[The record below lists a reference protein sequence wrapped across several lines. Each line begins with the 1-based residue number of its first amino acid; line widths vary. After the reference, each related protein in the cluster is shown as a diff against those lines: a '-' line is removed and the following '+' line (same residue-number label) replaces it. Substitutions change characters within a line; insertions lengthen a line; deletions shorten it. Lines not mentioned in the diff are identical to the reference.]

1 MEKFLYE
8 RITQGRPKA
17 TGTLAEP
24 KGAPEPR
31 FALQGTVNWMR
42 ALAILVTDMP
52 FNWASMQTFYCK
64 VQRNTPLSERAAN
77 TVFEQL
83 LMSLHHLSALQ
94 AMVRADSDRDLAR
107 VAMMAWYYGIYCA
120 ASAMIAAKDGSQ
132 QQDHAGTATQ
142 WDRQIAEA
150 GLMPKPFNFRLT
162 TLVEK
167 DAEIQITALR
177 GSNSFLLS
185 SCPTTAD
192 DALGAC
198 VSYLSGTRRYR
209 QWQVEEELKVKEL
222 AKLGLSN
229 FRSTKGR
236 DLRDSRLKSRSV
248 GFFIKLFDTGAKRI
262 TGTHCF

>member
-1 MEKFLYE
+1 MATAFLYE
-8 RITQGRPKA
+8 RITERRPKS

-31 FALQGTVNWMR
+31 FALQSTVNWMR
-42 ALAILVTDMP
+42 ALAILVADMP
-52 FNWASMQTFYCK
+52 IDWASMQSFYRN
-64 VQRNTPLSERAAN
+64 VQRNTMLLEPAVN

-107 VAMMAWYYGIYCA
+107 VAIMARYYGVYCA

-150 GLMPKPFNFRLT
+150 LIPKPFHYRLT

-167 DAEIQITALR
+167 DAEIQITTLR

-185 SCPTTAD
+185 SRPTTPD
-192 DALGAC
+192 DAHGAC
-198 VSYLSGTRRYR
+198 VTYLSGTRKYR
-209 QWQVEEELKVKEL
+209 QSQVEQELRVKEL
-222 AKLGLSN
+222 PKLGLTN
-229 FRSTKGR
+229 FRIWGSLSCPKMSGHR
-236 DLRDSRLKSRSV
+236 YRHL
-248 GFFIKLFDTGAKRI
+248 GGAAHAASFRI
-262 TGTHCF
+262 